1 VRTIKGPLERDHR
14 ITVKESKSSIII
26 EAVCCQSLKKYVI
39 RQPLGEK
46 DKMLK
51 IYKFSLYNMLD
62 NMEIQDDKLVL
73 FFPVLPAKTATAGR
87 RGRNDH
93 QFIYYNTLAS

>member
-1 VRTIKGPLERDHR
+1 
-14 ITVKESKSSIII
+14 
-26 EAVCCQSLKKYVI
+26 
-39 RQPLGEK
+39 
-46 DKMLK
+46 MLK